1 MVLALAKKAKQAFP
15 VLANLPTQQKNKILR
30 SMAQALLDNRQFLI
44 KENEKDLGNAKKKN
58 LSSAFIDRLALTE
71 KRIKAMSDSHKA
83 LVNLPDP
90 VGEVI
95 KQWTAPNR
103 MKISK
108 VRVPIGV
115 IAIIYE
121 SRPDVTSDCAG
132 LCLKSGNCVILRG
145 GSEAI
150 NSNKAIYKVL
160 SSALVK
166 FSVPEGVIGFVSTTS
181 REEVRTLL
189 GLSDYIDLVIPRGGE
204 GLIKEVVRISR
215 IPVIKHYKGLCHV
228 YVHRDADL
236 AMAKEICFN
245 AKVQRPGTCNAMEA
259 MLVDKKIAPRFLP
272 GMIKCFRVAG
282 VEIRGCPVTR
292 KIVKGINPVRNTD
305 SHGRVK
311 ISNGVKPATDEDFR
325 TEFLDLIL
333 AVKVVKDLNE
343 AISHINEYGS
353 HHSDSIVTENTRAAE
368 EFLKRVD
375 SACVYHNVSTRL
387 TDGYQFGMGAEMGIS
402 TDRLHARGP
411 MALEELTTYKY
422 VIHGNGQIRK

>member
-1 MVLALAKKAKQAFP
+1 MVLALAKKAKKAFP

-30 SMAQALLDNRQFLI
+30 SMAQALLDSRRLII
-44 KENEKDLGNAKKKN
+44 KENEKDLRNAEKRN
-58 LSSAFIDRLALTE
+58 LSSAFIDRLTLTE
-71 KRIKAMSDSHKA
+71 KRIKTMSDSHRA

-95 KQWTAPNR
+95 NQRTAPNR

-150 NSNKAIYKVL
+150 NTNKAIYKVL
-160 SSALVK
+160 SSVLVK
-166 FSVPEGVIGFVSTTS
+166 FSVPEGAIGFVSTTS
-181 REEVRTLL
+181 RQEVRTLL
-189 GLSDYIDLVIPRGGE
+189 GLSNYIDLVIPRGGE
-204 GLIKEVVRISR
+204 GLIREVARISR
-215 IPVIKHYKGLCHV
+215 VPVIKHYKGLCHV
-228 YVHRDADL
+228 YVHQDADL
-236 AMAKEICFN
+236 AMAEEICFN

-259 MLVDKKIAPRFLP
+259 MLIDKKIAPRFLP
-272 GMIKCFRVAG
+272 KMIRRFQDAG

-292 KIVKGINPVRNTD
+292 KIVKGIK
-305 SHGRVK
+305 S
-311 ISNGVKPATDEDFR
+311 AADEDFR

-333 AVKVVKDLNE
+333 AVRVVKDLNE
-343 AISHINEYGS
+343 AINHINEYGS
-353 HHSDSIVTENTRAAE
+353 HHSDSIVTKNNRAAE

-422 VIHGNGQIRK
+422 VIRGKGQIRK

>member
-1 MVLALAKKAKQAFP
+1 MVLTLAKKAKQAFP

-30 SMAQALLDNRQFLI
+30 SMAQALLDSRRLII
-44 KENEKDLGNAKKKN
+44 KENEKDLRNAKMRN
-58 LSSAFIDRLALTE
+58 LSSAFIDRLTLTE
-71 KRIKAMSDSHKA
+71 KRIKAMSDSHRA

-95 KQWTAPNR
+95 NQWIAPNR

-150 NSNKAIYKVL
+150 NTNKAIYKVL
-160 SSALVK
+160 SSVLVK
-166 FSVPEGVIGFVSTTS
+166 FSVPEGAIGFVSTTS
-181 REEVRTLL
+181 RQEVRTLL
-189 GLSDYIDLVIPRGGE
+189 GLNNYIDLVIPRGGE
-204 GLIKEVVRISR
+204 GLIREVARISR
-215 IPVIKHYKGLCHV
+215 VPVIKHYKGLCHV
-228 YVHRDADL
+228 YVHQDADL
-236 AMAKEICFN
+236 AMAEEICFN
-245 AKVQRPGTCNAMEA
+245 AKVQRPGTCNAMEV
-259 MLVDKKIAPRFLP
+259 MLIDKKIAPRFLP
-272 GMIKCFRVAG
+272 KMIRRFQDAG

-292 KIVKGINPVRNTD
+292 KIVKGIK
-305 SHGRVK
+305 S
-311 ISNGVKPATDEDFR
+311 AADEDFR

-333 AVKVVKDLNE
+333 AVRVVKDLNE
-343 AISHINEYGS
+343 AINHINEYGS
-353 HHSDSIVTENTRAAE
+353 HHSDSIVTKNNRAAE